1 MGSIEGR
8 AARTTQHASFR
19 SSGYCIVYRHND
31 DGVFLYAFDLI
42 ELDGDDLRRH
52 SLIVRKMTL
61 VSVLA
66 PAAPGLRLN
75 QHLEADILDVFHHA
89 CKLGL
94 EGIVSKQKGLPPT
107 SHMRAVLSADAGTT
121 RASTQQPSKRPRYS
135 RLPASKLSS
144 RHADVLLR
152 SAERRSMVRLSC
164 FWI

>member
-94 EGIVSKQKGLPPT
+94 EGIVSKQKDSHAPPICVRSYQRT
-107 SHMRAVLSADAGTT
+107 LGQRARARNSQASVRGI
-121 RASTQQPSKRPRYS
+121 RASQRQSCHRGMPTYYC
-135 RLPASKLSS
+135 A
-144 RHADVLLR
+144 
-152 SAERRSMVRLSC
+152 RRRGALQ
-164 FWI
+164 W

>member
-1 MGSIEGR
+1 MFKLRLLHRMSPVLAVRPEGANHQWRKNPHGELSIDP
-8 AARTTQHASFR
+8 
-19 SSGYCIVYRHND
+19 VRHND

-94 EGIVSKQKGLPPT
+94 EGIVSKQKDSHAPPICVRSYQRT
-107 SHMRAVLSADAGTT
+107 LGQRARARNSQASVGGCVSSA
-121 RASTQQPSKRPRYS
+121 
-135 RLPASKLSS
+135 
-144 RHADVLLR
+144 ADV
-152 SAERRSMVRLSC
+152 AATPHG
-164 FWI
+164 